1 MKSSNPSQ
9 SKTDIP
15 IPEPR
20 HRVGPKGVSSGISF
34 RNLPPPSLDEIK
46 KVCEHYQEKCSGT
59 YKSLAS
65 RYVYQMATEI
75 EDLVDVMQGESS
87 GSEAS
92 FPKKRFHRPG
102 ADKENATQV
111 PRCEKRSARHTA
123 KPLTQVARSSSESS
137 SRSDRNAR
145 QRNAA
150 TNEDARLP
158 KHRTT
163 EKERRRWRK
172 EFHSELP
179 DQFYYVAAEKER
191 RRMKGHRFARSDRVC
206 EESLGSSAWDCVSSD
221 EDSSVQRFMPT
232 KPKSGRKHRN
242 FESQNDNVL
251 RWLMEEGHKPHNLGS
266 RHEEVLRWLKEEM
279 DRSQNLIQ
287 RSKQMHDRELE
298 SAKKELEKV
307 KKAAKIIIKA
317 VHKKGKD
324 RAAKLEANVQSERR
338 QRVKSQKIVESL
350 IKSQTDQLHQL
361 RRVAQPENEMF
372 YSGSDVYDLMG
383 NSDLTSVLDE
393 LAEEAFQQ
401 SYCS

>member
-1 MKSSNPSQ
+1 
-9 SKTDIP
+9 
-15 IPEPR
+15 
-20 HRVGPKGVSSGISF
+20 
-34 RNLPPPSLDEIK
+34 
-46 KVCEHYQEKCSGT
+46 
-59 YKSLAS
+59 
-65 RYVYQMATEI
+65 
-75 EDLVDVMQGESS
+75 
-87 GSEAS
+87 
-92 FPKKRFHRPG
+92 
-102 ADKENATQV
+102 
-111 PRCEKRSARHTA
+111 
-123 KPLTQVARSSSESS
+123 
-137 SRSDRNAR
+137 
-145 QRNAA
+145 
-150 TNEDARLP
+150 
-158 KHRTT
+158 
-163 EKERRRWRK
+163 
-172 EFHSELP
+172 
-179 DQFYYVAAEKER
+179 
-191 RRMKGHRFARSDRVC
+191 
-206 EESLGSSAWDCVSSD
+206 
-221 EDSSVQRFMPT
+221 
-232 KPKSGRKHRN
+232 
-242 FESQNDNVL
+242 
-251 RWLMEEGHKPHNLGS
+251 MEEGHKPHNLGS